1 MDLDDLIIAWFCLI
15 DEGLHAV
22 LAGKRLRERGPSPTL
37 ADSEVLTMEIIGEYL
52 GLEQDTAIFAYFRRH
67 YAHFFPALAH
77 LHRTTF
83 VRQAA
88 NVQAIKDRLWQWVR
102 DQIPH
107 DPRLAIVDSLALP
120 VCQFTRAPRCRRFRG
135 EAAYGHDHLTHL
147 PFYGFRLHARICWPG
162 VLCQIELTP
171 GNGQELA
178 AAEDLTEGTAGLVIG
193 DRNFWAPRLR
203 EQLAH
208 RGIQLLAP
216 FRRRKQDPWPQLS
229 RDLSR
234 WRYRID
240 TLFGQLVE
248 RTTIKRIW
256 AHDLWHLTSRLLRKV
271 LMHTVAVFTNVALDQ
286 PPLHLA
292 CLIA

>member
-1 MDLDDLIIAWFCLI
+1 MDLDDLTIRWFCLI

-22 LAGKRLRERGPSPTL
+22 LDGKRLRISGPQPTL
-37 ADSEVLTMEIIGEYL
+37 ADSEVLTMEVVGEYL
-52 GLEQDTAIFAYFRRH
+52 GLEQDSAIFAYFRRH

-88 NVQAIKDRLWQWVR
+88 NLQVMKERLWQWVR
-102 DQIPH
+102 NQIPY
-107 DPRLAIVDSLALP
+107 DPQLAIVDSLALP

-147 PFYGFRLHARICWPG
+147 PFYGFRLHARVCWPG
-162 VLCQIELTP
+162 VLCQIEVTP

-178 AAEDLTEGTAGLVIG
+178 AAEDLTDGTAGLVIG
-193 DRNFWAPRLR
+193 DRNFWSPRLR
-203 EQLAH
+203 QQLAQH
-208 RGIQLLAP
+208 GIPLLAP
-216 FRRRKQDPWPQLS
+216 FRRRTQDPWPQLS

-240 TLFGQLVE
+240 TIFGQLVE

-256 AHDLWHLTSRLLRKV
+256 VHDRWHLTSRLLRKV
-271 LMHTVAVFTNVALDQ
+271 LMHTLAVFTNLTGDH

-292 CLIA
+292 GLAA

>member
-1 MDLDDLIIAWFCLI
+1 MDLDDLIITWFCVI
-15 DEGLHAV
+15 DEGVGAILD
-22 LAGKRLRERGPSPTL
+22 GKRLRTSGPQPKL
-37 ADSEVLTMEIIGEYL
+37 ADSEVLTMEAIGAYL
-52 GLEQDTAIFAYFRRH
+52 GLEHDSALFAYFRRH
-67 YAHFFPALAH
+67 YGHCFPTLAH
-77 LHRTTF
+77 VHRTTF

-88 NVQAIKDRLWQWVR
+88 NLHVVKARLWHWVC
-102 DQIPH
+102 DHIPY
-107 DPRLAIVDSLALP
+107 DPQLAIVDSLALP

-147 PFYGFRLHARICWPG
+147 PFYGFRLHARVCWPG

-178 AAEDLTEGTAGLVIG
+178 AAEDLTAGTMGVVIG

-203 EQLAH
+203 EQLRH

-216 FRRRKQDPWPQLS
+216 FRRRKQDPWPRLS

-248 RTTIKRIW
+248 RARIKRIW
-256 AHDLWHLTSRLLRKV
+256 AHDVWHLASRLLRTV
-271 LMHTVAVFTNVALDQ
+271 LMHTLSVYTNVALDR
-286 PPLHLA
+286 PLLHLA
-292 CLIA
+292 ALIT